1 MFSQQNNFYCDLL
14 SGVNLIK
21 KIKAPNKSENVKAN
35 RNSISEKYLE
45 YLSNVDCYLMPF
57 AQHCIS
63 KKLMRLILFYVTLM
77 WSGHILTLVLGKS
90 KKIYQ
95 TKYFF
100 LLIIFSYFE
109 FYLNCYHYKLY
120 KKSKHETGTWT

>member
-45 YLSNVDCYLMPF
+45 YLSNVDCYLMPVT
-57 AQHCIS
+57 QHCIS
-63 KKLMRLILFYVTLM
+63 KKLMRLISFYVTLM
-77 WSGHILTLVLGKS
+77 WSGQILPLCLAKVRKF
-90 KKIYQ
+90 INPN
-95 TKYFF
+95 
-100 LLIIFSYFE
+100 IFSY
-109 FYLNCYHYKLY
+109 
-120 KKSKHETGTWT
+120 